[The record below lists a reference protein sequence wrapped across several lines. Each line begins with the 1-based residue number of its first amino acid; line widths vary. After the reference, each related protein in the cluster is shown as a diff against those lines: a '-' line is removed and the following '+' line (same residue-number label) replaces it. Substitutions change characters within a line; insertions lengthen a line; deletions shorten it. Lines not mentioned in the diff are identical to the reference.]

1 MKINDIIK
9 ETTSA
14 GGVAAVVAPVGGV
27 IRRQTHNSDGTI
39 RNALDADDNLLGG
52 PKNKK
57 KSKKA

>member
-1 MKINDIIK
+1 MKIKDIIQ

-14 GGVAAVVAPVGGV
+14 GSVAAVSVPVGGV
-27 IRRQTHNSDGTI
+27 VRRQTHNSDGTI

-57 KSKKA
+57 KSKK